1 MFLSSVIG
9 TVEDVYRVS
18 LVRRESIT
26 PVLRGKKRIQRGSA
40 ELHEIML

>member
-26 PVLRGKKRIQRGSA
+26 PVLREKRIQRGSA